1 MARDKDGVYRS
12 RRGPH
17 GVGKVLG
24 RNKWIH
30 RSALPLLSEEEQTLV
45 DKALDILGIYLPPP
59 DIDIIV
65 KINVREGLVTFTHSA
80 DWKTATEPICGDM
93 VGVKDLYSDRPA
105 IFHRKQKGIP
115 NIYHHKWMFVDDDY
129 LGFSVKKA
137 MEWSETWENY
147 PIVKALL
154 ADPTE
159 HFRLK
164 IGRQDYWQE
173 KVLDQIGV
181 SPTYEELI
189 NSTYID
195 RGQGAQNNVV
205 PKYLPLFAKKTDKIL
220 DFGAG
225 FHGRHTLWLRN
236 QGFDVTAY
244 DCGANVQPG
253 LHDPEA
259 LSRQYDIV
267 FASNVLNVQPT
278 VPHLIR
284 VLDQTY
290 SLIKPGGVFFCNF
303 PTVPRKCNAIVTEQ
317 DLTEML
323 DERYAEI
330 ICLRGRTWLWK
341 CIKDVNVERN
351 GISGADSASGG

>member
-1 MARDKDGVYRS
+1 MARDKDGVYRC

-30 RSALPLLSEEEQTLV
+30 RNVLPLLPVGEQTLV

-65 KINVREGLVTFTHSA
+65 KINASEGLVTFTHSA

-93 VGVKDLYSDRPA
+93 VGVKGLYGDHPVV
-105 IFHRKQKGIP
+105 FHRKQKGVP

-129 LGFSVKKA
+129 LGFDVKEA
-137 MEWSETWENY
+137 MEWSETWENN
-147 PIVKALL
+147 PAVKALL
-154 ADPTE
+154 ADPNE
-159 HFRLK
+159 YFRLK

-195 RGQGAQNNVV
+195 RGQSARNNVV

-225 FHGRHTLWLRN
+225 YHGRHTLWLRK

-244 DCGANVQPG
+244 DCGANVQSG
-253 LHDPEA
+253 LHDPDA

-290 SLIKPGGVFFCNF
+290 GLIKPGGVFFCNF
-303 PTVPRKCNAIVTEQ
+303 PSVPRKCNAIVTEQ

-330 ICLRGRTWLWK
+330 ICLRGGTWLWK
-341 CIKDVNVERN
+341 CIKDVNVEQN
-351 GISGADSASGG
+351 GIPDTGNASWG

>member
-1 MARDKDGVYRS
+1 MARDKDGVYRC

-17 GVGKVLG
+17 CVGKVLG

-30 RSALPLLSEEEQTLV
+30 RNVLPLLPAGEQTLV

-65 KINVREGLVTFTHSA
+65 KINASEGLVTFTHSA

-93 VGVKDLYSDRPA
+93 VGIKDLYSDRPA
-105 IFHRKQKGIP
+105 IFYRKQKGIP

-129 LGFSVKKA
+129 SGFDVKEA

-147 PIVKALL
+147 PVVKALL
-154 ADPTE
+154 ADPNE

-195 RGQGAQNNVV
+195 RGQSAQNNVI

-225 FHGRHTLWLRN
+225 FHGRHTLWLRQ

-244 DCGANVQPG
+244 DCGTNVQLG
-253 LHDPEA
+253 FHDPEA

-290 SLIKPGGVFFCNF
+290 GLIKPGGVFFCNF
-303 PTVPRKCNAIVTEQ
+303 PGAPRKCNAIVTEQ

-323 DERYAEI
+323 GERYAEI
-330 ICLRGRTWLWK
+330 ICLRGRAWMWK
-341 CIKDVNVERN
+341 CIKDVNVERDGTPDTGN
-351 GISGADSASGG
+351 ASWG